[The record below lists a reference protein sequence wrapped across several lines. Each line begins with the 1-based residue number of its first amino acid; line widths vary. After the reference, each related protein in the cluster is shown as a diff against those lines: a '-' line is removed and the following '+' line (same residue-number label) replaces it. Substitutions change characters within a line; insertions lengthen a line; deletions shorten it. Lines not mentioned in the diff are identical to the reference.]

1 MSTARTRLSVAAR
14 RPCLLAVGLMLAALL
29 GACAAITG
37 PIAAAPQRAAE
48 SQGTPPSTDTRAR
61 AGGNEP
67 FWSIDVDGANARV
80 RTPEEPGGV
89 LYVDGRW
96 RRLDATRR
104 IYEAPRT
111 AAGAASPLRLEIS
124 DGPCVDNMSGA
135 VSPARATLT
144 RNGRRMPGCARA
156 PAADGVLRGS
166 VTYRERIALPPDATV
181 EVWIVDA
188 SPGMMIQAILAQ
200 TTVAAEGRQ
209 VPIRFELPYPRER
222 VVAEHPY
229 AVKAAIH
236 GAGRMLFASEDGLP
250 VITQG
255 QPSEVAIVLKG
266 VAGVQAAPP

>member
-1 MSTARTRLSVAAR
+1 M
-14 RPCLLAVGLMLAALL
+14 
-29 GACAAITG
+29 
-37 PIAAAPQRAAE
+37 
-48 SQGTPPSTDTRAR
+48 
-61 AGGNEP
+61 
-67 FWSIDVDGANARV
+67 
-80 RTPEEPGGV
+80 

-96 RRLDATRR
+96 RWLDATRR

-111 AAGAASPLRLEIS
+111 AASAASPLRLALD
-124 DGPCVDNMSGA
+124 DGPCVDSMSGA

-144 RNGRRMPGCARA
+144 RNGRRMPGCALA

-222 VVAEHPY
+222 VVAE
-229 AVKAAIH
+229 
-236 GAGRMLFASEDGLP
+236 
-250 VITQG
+250 
-255 QPSEVAIVLKG
+255 
-266 VAGVQAAPP
+266 